1 MTHLDPKAVFVP
13 CVLLLWCFTLVISIA
28 GDYEILL
35 RVKNAQIDDPHGNLH
50 DWVPNKD
57 HNPCNWTGITCDPKQ
72 LAVISINLSGFGI
85 FGGFP
90 SGFCRIHTLQNLSLA
105 SNNINGTL
113 SSESLSL
120 CSHLQ
125 LLSLSNNLLVGRLP
139 EFPPEFSQLQVLDLS
154 LNNFS
159 GDIPDSFGRFPAL
172 KVLTLSSNLLSGQIP
187 AFLGNLSEL
196 TRFELAINPFKPG
209 PLPPEIGNLTKLE
222 NLFVPTANLVGSI
235 PESIGNLVL
244 LKNLDLSDNDLSGRI
259 PESIG
264 GLRSV
269 EQIELFGNQLS
280 GELPES
286 FANLSALTNLDLS
299 LNRLTGKLPNK
310 IAAMSIGS
318 LNLNDNFFEGEI
330 PESLASNPNLWELKL
345 FNNSFSGTLPENLG
359 QNSDLENFDVSTNK
373 FTGELPKY
381 LCFRKK
387 LQNIIAFDNRFSG
400 NLPSTLSECSS
411 LAYVRIQNNELSG
424 EVPVNFWGLPLLYFL
439 QMDGNRFR
447 GSVSPSISSARNLST
462 LLISGN
468 NFSGEFPNSICR
480 LHELVTLQV
489 SRNQFSGDIPFCIT
503 ELKKLQKLRMEE
515 NLFSGKIP
523 SSVSS
528 WTDLTELN
536 LSRNQLSGE
545 IPPGLGDLP
554 VLNYLDISGNS
565 ITGEI
570 PVELTKLKLNQ
581 FNLSDNKLYGKV
593 PSGFDQDLFVSSL
606 LGNPNLCSPDLKPIP
621 PCQKSKRESFYA
633 LIVLS
638 ICVVLLLA
646 SSLCYFRTKSNAFGG
661 KSKKLHK
668 VTTFQRIG
676 FNEEDV
682 ISSLTDENIIGS
694 GGSGRVYRVNLKTGQ
709 TVAVK
714 KLWEGCRKPD
724 TESIFRSEVDTL
736 GRIRHGNIVKL
747 LFSCSGEECRILGF
761 EFMENG
767 SLGDALHD
775 ERSVSLLDWPKRF
788 TIAVGAAQ
796 GLAYLHHDCVPAIV
810 HRDVKSNN
818 ILLDEEFR
826 ARVADF
832 GLAKTLQ
839 LDAEVAEGHCVMSRV
854 AGSYGYIAPEAAL
867 SSSQVEKDGVCGFK
881 DLDRIVDPMMNP
893 SEWDYR
899 EIEKV
904 MHVALLCTSA
914 FPINRPSMR
923 RVVELLLKDAKLSCS
938 K

>member
-1 MTHLDPKAVFVP
+1 MTHLTPQALFVS

-28 GDYEILL
+28 GDYEILM
-35 RVKNAQIDDPHGNLH
+35 RVKNAQIDDPDGKLN
-50 DWVPNKD
+50 DWVPNGN
-57 HNPCNWTGITCDPKQ
+57 HNPCNWTGIACDPKK
-72 LAVISINLSGFGI
+72 LAVISIDLSGFGI
-85 FGGFP
+85 YGRFP
-90 SGFCRIHTLQNLSLA
+90 SGFCRIYTLQNLSLA

-120 CSHLQ
+120 CSHLHF
-125 LLSLSNNLLVGRLP
+125 LNLSGNLLVGGLP
-139 EFPPEFSQLQVLDLS
+139 GFAPGFSQLRFLDLS
-154 LNNFS
+154 MNNFS
-159 GDIPDSFGRFPAL
+159 GDIPESFGRLPAL
-172 KVLTLSSNLLSGQIP
+172 KVLTLSANLLSGHIP

-222 NLFVPTANLVGSI
+222 NLFVTNANLVGNI
-235 PESIGNLVL
+235 PDSIGNLVL
-244 LKNLDLSDNDLSGRI
+244 LKNLDLSCNNLSGRI

-269 EQIELFGNQLS
+269 EQIELYDNKLS

-286 FANLSALTNLDLS
+286 LANLSALSNLDLS
-299 LNRLTGKLPNK
+299 LNRLTGKLPDK
-310 IAAMSIGS
+310 IAAMSIDS

-330 PESLASNPNLWELKL
+330 PDILASNPNLWELKL
-345 FNNSFSGTLPENLG
+345 FNNGFSGTLPGNLG
-359 QNSDLENFDVSTNK
+359 RNSDLKNFDVSTNK

-387 LQNIIAFDNRFSG
+387 LKNLIAFGNRFSG

-411 LAYVRIQNNELSG
+411 LDYVRIQNNQLSG

-439 QMDGNRFR
+439 QIDDNRFG
-447 GSVSPSISSARNLST
+447 GSVSPSISGARNLTT

-468 NFSGEFPNSICR
+468 SFSGEIPSSICR
-480 LHELVTLQV
+480 LHELVTLEV
-489 SRNQFSGDIPFCIT
+489 SKNQFSGGIPFCIT
-503 ELKKLQKLRMEE
+503 ELKNLQKLRMEE
-515 NLFSGKIP
+515 NLFSGNIP
-523 SSVSS
+523 TSVSS

-545 IPPGLGDLP
+545 IPPGLGYLP

-621 PCQKSKRESFYA
+621 PCPKSKPESFYA
-633 LIVLS
+633 FIALS
-638 ICVVLLLA
+638 ISAVLLLG
-646 SSLCYFRTKSNAFGG
+646 SLLWYFRTKSNAFRG
-661 KSKKLHK
+661 KAKKLHK

-682 ISSLTDENIIGS
+682 TSSLKDENIIGS
-694 GGSGRVYRVNLKTGQ
+694 GGSGRVYRVKLKTGQ

-724 TESIFRSEVDTL
+724 TESIFRSEVETL

-747 LFSCSGEECRILGF
+747 LFCCSGEESRIIGY

-767 SLGDALHD
+767 SLGDALHG
-775 ERSVSLLDWPKRF
+775 EKSVSLLDWPKRF

-839 LDAEVAEGHCVMSRV
+839 LDAEVAEGDCVMSRV
-854 AGSYGYIAPEAAL
+854 AGSYGYIAPGE
-867 SSSQVEKDGVCGFK
+867 S
-881 DLDRIVDPMMNP
+881 DLGSRYDV
-893 SEWDYR
+893 
-899 EIEKV
+899 V
-904 MHVALLCTSA
+904 FLL
-914 FPINRPSMR
+914 
-923 RVVELLLKDAKLSCS
+923 V
-938 K
+938 